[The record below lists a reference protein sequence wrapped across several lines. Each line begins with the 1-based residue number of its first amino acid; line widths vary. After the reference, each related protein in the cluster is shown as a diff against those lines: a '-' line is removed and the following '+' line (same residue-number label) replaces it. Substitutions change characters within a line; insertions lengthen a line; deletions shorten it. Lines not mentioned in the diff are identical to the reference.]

1 VIESRTCRSPA
12 ATISLTAV
20 ILFDSKAPLIL
31 PSTSTKIAQPK
42 GMPLTIGSKTTGRAG
57 NKSRPAQRPQTQS
70 SEYVI
75 GEINA
80 FIAIRD
86 ELLAEVEDAK
96 TSSKLDSLIIAN
108 NFVESCLTPARSPYD
123 VQFLPEPAAK
133 RERERCEQI
142 KQRVADL
149 RDQIVR

>member
-1 VIESRTCRSPA
+1 MSLSISSP
-12 ATISLTAV
+12 
-20 ILFDSKAPLIL
+20 
-31 PSTSTKIAQPK
+31 
-42 GMPLTIGSKTTGRAG
+42 TGRTAG
-57 NKSRPAQRPQTQS
+57 KPTPEKKRQRPN

-86 ELLAEVEDAK
+86 ELLAEVEEAK
-96 TSSKLDSLIIAN
+96 TASKLDSLIVAN

-123 VQFLPEPAAK
+123 MQCLPESAAE
-133 RERERCEQI
+133 RERKRCEQI

-149 RDQIVR
+149 RDQLEVR

>member
-1 VIESRTCRSPA
+1 MPVTIDSRIGRSETEARPA
-12 ATISLTAV
+12 ARRE
-20 ILFDSKAPLIL
+20 P
-31 PSTSTKIAQPK
+31 
-42 GMPLTIGSKTTGRAG
+42 
-57 NKSRPAQRPQTQS
+57 QS

-86 ELLAEVEDAK
+86 ELLAEVEEAK
-96 TSSKLDSLIIAN
+96 TTSKLDSLIIAN

-123 VQFLPEPAAK
+123 MQFLPEPDAK
-133 RERERCEQI
+133 RERQRCEEI

-149 RDQIVR
+149 RAALQIK

>member
-1 VIESRTCRSPA
+1 
-12 ATISLTAV
+12 
-20 ILFDSKAPLIL
+20 
-31 PSTSTKIAQPK
+31 
-42 GMPLTIGSKTTGRAG
+42 MPLTIGSTTKGRAG
-57 NKSRPAQRPQTQS
+57 AKSPPAQRREPQR

-86 ELLAEVEDAK
+86 ELLAEAEEAK
-96 TSSKLDSLIIAN
+96 TPSKLESLIVAN
-108 NFVESCLTPARSPYD
+108 NFVESCLTPARSPYEL
-123 VQFLPEPAAK
+123 QFLPEPAAK
-133 RERERCEQI
+133 RERERCEEI